1 MFLLA
6 LPLLAAAAGA
16 SGLDSLNARLEE
28 TQASIE
34 ELEERE
40 AGARDLLLAIHEHL
54 TTAREYYNS
63 LADREA
69 GLSGLLSRAEDS
81 CARYDSLRSD
91 LVEALGGYLRF
102 LYSHRR
108 YSRSA
113 LLLAPDGV
121 NRMLRRRAYLDF
133 LAQRAME
140 RVDRLTVAADSLHRY
155 RDSLEVL
162 RSSVHDLRLQ
172 METVHERICRQ
183 EERQALYRQEL
194 SAEIAA
200 AEARAREMEEERR
213 RRSALVARLQESSEE
228 TETGP
233 MLEPTGDSYFQLNRG
248 GIQWP
253 CRGEVVRTFGV
264 RADPVYGTETVSD
277 GIQVSTAPGQT
288 VRLPAP
294 GRVMYA
300 DDFLSL
306 GRMVVVDHRDGYY
319 SVYGHLGELDIEVD
333 VELEQGGSIGTC
345 GTLPSGRAGYY
356 FEIRRGGDPVDPLNY
371 LSGE

>member
-1 MFLLA
+1 
-6 LPLLAAAAGA
+6 
-16 SGLDSLNARLEE
+16 LDSLNARLED
-28 TQASIE
+28 TQARIE
-34 ELEERE
+34 DLEERE

-108 YSRSA
+108 YSRPA
-113 LLLAPDGV
+113 LLLAPEGV

-140 RVDRLTVAADSLHRY
+140 RVDRLTVTADSLHHY

-172 METVHERICRQ
+172 MEAVHERICRQ

-200 AEARAREMEEERR
+200 AEERAREMEEERR
-213 RRSALVARLQESSEE
+213 RRSALVARLRASSDQ
-228 TETGP
+228 ETGP
-233 MLEPTGDSYFQLNRG
+233 MVEPAGDSYFQLNRG
-248 GIQWP
+248 GVQWP

-264 RADPVYGTETVSD
+264 KTDPVYGTETVSD
-277 GIQVSTAPGQT
+277 GIQVSTAPGQP

-306 GRMVVVDHRDGYY
+306 GRMVVVDHEDGYY
-319 SVYGHLGELDIEVD
+319 SVYGHLGALDTEVD
-333 VELEQGGSIGTC
+333 AALEQGGRIGTC
-345 GTLPSGRAGYY
+345 GSLPSGRPGYY
-356 FEIRRGGDPVDPLNY
+356 FEIRRGGQPVNPLDY
-371 LSGE
+371 LSGG